1 MENSQTEHPSK
12 RLNFQKPQWILL
24 AGILFIAA
32 TIRSPLT
39 SVGPIIGSIRDQLQ
53 ISNSLAGFLTTI
65 PLLAFASVS
74 PFAPRIS
81 KKYGLAA
88 TLFYSLVLL
97 LAGIVMRSVGSST
110 LLLIG
115 TFLIGVGIAFANV
128 LLPSLLKLSFPLH
141 IGLMTGLYSVS
152 MNISATLASGIS
164 APIANQ
170 TSYGWQ
176 GALGIW
182 GIITFFA
189 LLVWLPQIR
198 KKRPAEKEIS
208 KDLKVKPKV
217 PLWRS
222 PVAWSVTLFM
232 GLQSFLFYTTSSWI
246 PVVLQTGG
254 LTDEAAGWMLSL
266 VQLSQ
271 LPMMFIIPVVA
282 DKVRNQRG
290 LVTAVFAFYLIGYG
304 GVQFGSENLTALWM
318 IFIGLAGGSSFGL
331 AMMFFTLRS
340 RTPEEAA
347 SLSGMAQSIGYLLAS
362 VGPVLFGSLHDLT
375 GSWTAPLYV
384 FLIVS
389 FILYVCGMSAG
400 KDRYILPEEHVS

>member
-1 MENSQTEHPSK
+1 MNSQPERPNKHLHFPKS
-12 RLNFQKPQWILL
+12 QWILL
-24 AGILFIAA
+24 AGILFIAS

-65 PLLAFASVS
+65 PLLAFAIVS

-81 KKYGLAA
+81 KRFGLAS
-88 TLFYSLVLL
+88 TLFYALL
-97 LAGIVMRSVGSST
+97 ILMVGILMRSEGSSS

-152 MNISATLASGIS
+152 MNISATLASGIA

-182 GIITFFA
+182 GIITFLA
-189 LLVWLPQIR
+189 IIVWIPQVR
-198 KKRPAEKEIS
+198 KKPESEKEIS
-208 KDLKVKPKV
+208 KNVKVHVKT
-217 PLWRS
+217 PLWKS
-222 PVAWSVTLFM
+222 PIAWSITFFM

-246 PVVLQTGG
+246 PVILQSTGF
-254 LTDEAAGWMLSL
+254 TDEAAGWMLSL
-266 VQLSQ
+266 VQFAQ
-271 LPMMFIIPVVA
+271 LPMLFIIPVVA
-282 DKVRNQRG
+282 DKVRNQG
-290 LVTAVFAFYLIGYG
+290 ALVIAILVCYLIGYG

-318 IFIGLAGGSSFGL
+318 IFIGLGGGSAFGL
-331 AMMFFTLRS
+331 SMMFFTLRTS
-340 RTPEEAA
+340 TPEQAA
-347 SLSGMAQSIGYLLAS
+347 SLSGMAQSFGYLLAA
-362 VGPVLFGSLHDLT
+362 VGPVLFGYLHDWT
-375 GSWTAPLYV
+375 GSWTVPLYIFMV
-384 FLIVS
+384 IAFFIFLA
-389 FILYVCGMSAG
+389 GMYAA
-400 KDRYILPEEHVS
+400 KDRVISQEQQTS

>member
-1 MENSQTEHPSK
+1 MEHSQTEHPSK
-12 RLNFQKPQWILL
+12 RLKFQKPQWILL

-65 PLLAFASVS
+65 PLLAFAIVS

-81 KKYGLAA
+81 KKYGLAP

-97 LAGIVMRSVGSST
+97 LAGIVMRSAGSST

-152 MNISATLASGIS
+152 MNISATLASGIA

-189 LLVWLPQIR
+189 LLVWIPQIR
-198 KKRPAEKEIS
+198 NKRPEEKEIA
-208 KDLKVKPKV
+208 KNLKVRPKV

-290 LVTAVFAFYLIGYG
+290 LVAAVFACYLVGYG
-304 GVQFGSENLTALWM
+304 GVQFGSESFTALWM
-318 IFIGLAGGSSFGL
+318 VFIGLAGGSSFGL
-331 AMMFFTLRS
+331 AMMFFTLRT

-347 SLSGMAQSIGYLLAS
+347 SLSGMAQSLGYLLAS

-389 FILYVCGMSAG
+389 LILFICGMSAG
-400 KDRYILPEEHVS
+400 KDRYILAEEPES

>member
-1 MENSQTEHPSK
+1 MVNLQKERPSK
-12 RLNFQKPQWILL
+12 HLHFPKSQWILL

-65 PLLAFASVS
+65 PLLAFAIVS

-81 KKYGLAA
+81 KRYGLAP
-88 TLFYSLVLL
+88 TLFYSMILL
-97 LAGIVMRSVGSST
+97 LAGVLMRSAGSST

-115 TFLIGVGIAFANV
+115 TFLIGVAIAFGNV

-152 MNISATLASGIS
+152 MNISATLASGIA
-164 APIANQ
+164 APIANN

-176 GALGIW
+176 GALGVW
-182 GIITFFA
+182 GIITFIA
-189 LLVWLPQIR
+189 VIVWIPQVR
-198 KKRPAEKEIS
+198 KKRVVEKEIV
-208 KDLKVKPKV
+208 KNLKVRPTI

-222 PVAWSVTLFM
+222 PIAWSVTFFM
-232 GLQSFLFYTTSSWI
+232 GLQSFLFYTTSSWM
-246 PVVLQTGG
+246 PVVLQTTG

-271 LPMMFIIPVVA
+271 LPVVFIIPVIA
-282 DKVRNQRG
+282 DKVKNQRG
-290 LVTAVFAFYLIGYG
+290 LVTAVFACYVIGYG
-304 GVQFGSENLTALWM
+304 GVQFGSENFTALWM
-318 IFIGLAGGSSFGL
+318 IFIGLGGGASFGL

-340 RTPEEAA
+340 STPEEAA
-347 SLSGMAQSIGYLLAS
+347 SLSGMAQSVGYMLAAI
-362 VGPVLFGSLHDLT
+362 GPVLFGSLHDYT
-375 GSWTAPLYV
+375 GSWTAPLYI
-384 FLIVS
+384 FLVVAFLLFLS
-389 FILYVCGMSAG
+389 GLSAG
-400 KDRYILPEEHVS
+400 KNRYIFPNKKMP